1 MLQEKWVEAVGLRK
15 LQNGEAWGEVYME
28 MQVGFRRGGS
38 LTSET
43 NCPFKALV
51 QVKLYIKE
59 KLLSALDSFNL
70 TCSNDQILLQPWDF
84 SSLCKTG
91 GKKEGGLG
99 DHDVTELRLKECF
112 IL

>member
-28 MQVGFRRGGS
+28 MQVGFRRRGGS

-51 QVKLYIKE
+51 QVKLCVKEREESVSFLLHLLGSHDHPTTGICWCPYINGFQLHEINWVFHAVAWK
-59 KLLSALDSFNL
+59 
-70 TCSNDQILLQPWDF
+70 
-84 SSLCKTG
+84 
-91 GKKEGGLG
+91 
-99 DHDVTELRLKECF
+99 
-112 IL
+112 

>member
-59 KLLSALDSFNL
+59 KRRKCFLS
-70 TCSNDQILLQPWDF
+70 P
-84 SSLCKTG
+84 SSPSWIT
-91 GKKEGGLG
+91 
-99 DHDVTELRLKECF
+99 
-112 IL
+112 